1 VRAQTIGWNR
11 TSAGNPPPPPQQ
23 GPWPGRLLGML
34 LLVLALAALYH
45 GTSGQAVWRQ
55 LTGYLAGSPS
65 MVWSGLKPVAK
76 TTPTTASSSTVA
88 VPESEILAA
97 AAGDVAAAG
106 GQIDRGEWVQAD
118 TTLSRLEQEWLRLS
132 GMLAVDRVPVLD
144 INNFTAILTDT
155 QGQSADHNAT
165 AARSDVRRLMSE
177 FDILA
182 LDFVGT
188 QAPTF
193 TELRDL
199 SADLETGVRTRS
211 WKRVS
216 ADAQALA
223 TIVQQIEQGY

>member
-1 VRAQTIGWNR
+1 
-11 TSAGNPPPPPQQ
+11 
-23 GPWPGRLLGML
+23 ML

-65 MVWSGLKPVAK
+65 AVWAGARSAARLPARTVAR
-76 TTPTTASSSTVA
+76 TVVA

-106 GQIDRGEWVQAD
+106 GEIDRGQWAQAD
-118 TTLSRLEQEWLRLS
+118 ATLSRLEKEWLRLS
-132 GMLAVDRVPVLD
+132 GMLAVDHVPTLD

-155 QGQSADHNAT
+155 QGQSAGRNGV
-165 AARSDVRRLMSE
+165 AARADAERLMSE

-193 TELRDL
+193 TELSDL
-199 SADLETGVRTRS
+199 STDLQSGVNARN
-211 WKRVS
+211 WQRVS
-216 ADAQALA
+216 QDARALA

>member
-1 VRAQTIGWNR
+1 VRVQTIGWNR
-11 TSAGNPPPPPQQ
+11 TSTGAPAPPPQQ

-45 GTSGQAVWRQ
+45 GTSGQAVWRE
-55 LTGYLAGSPS
+55 LTGYLAGTPS
-65 MVWSGLKPVAK
+65 AVWTGHTPRAAKAVA
-76 TTPTTASSSTVA
+76 TSTTAA
-88 VPESEILAA
+88 VPESEILAEA
-97 AAGDVAAAG
+97 AADVASAG
-106 GQIDRGEWVQAD
+106 GEIDRAQWSQA
-118 TTLSRLEQEWLRLS
+118 TATLSRLEREWLRLS
-132 GMLAVDRVPVLD
+132 GMLAVDRVPTLD

-155 QGQSADHNAT
+155 QSQAADHRAT
-165 AARSDVRRLMSE
+165 SAQADANRLMSE

-199 SADLETGVRTRS
+199 SGDLTAGVHARS

-216 ADAQALA
+216 ADAEALA